1 MGSAAARDPGVAARL
16 QAGVVDL
23 GWSVAAEDAY
33 AMLRGLRT
41 LDVRL
46 RRHGESG
53 LVIAEW
59 LQARDEVAA
68 VLHPA
73 LPGAP
78 GHELWKRDFSGAC
91 GRFALVLRPAPAEAS
106 AAFLDALKIFGLG
119 FSWGG
124 FESLAIDCDPQ
135 LKVRSLR
142 REYGGGL
149 VRLHIGLEDPADL
162 IADLEKALTAFRASA
177 GS

>member
-1 MGSAAARDPGVAARL
+1 
-16 QAGVVDL
+16 
-23 GWSVAAEDAY
+23 
-33 AMLRGLRT
+33 
-41 LDVRL
+41 
-46 RRHGESG
+46 
-53 LVIAEW
+53 
-59 LQARDEVAA
+59 
-68 VLHPA
+68 
-73 LPGAP
+73 
-78 GHELWKRDFSGAC
+78 
-91 GRFALVLRPAPAEAS
+91 LRPAPAEAS

-135 LKVRSLR
+135 LKVRNLR

-162 IADLEKALTAFRASA
+162 VVDLERALTTFRASA